1 MDCLALRK
9 NTGEISGEVRLN
21 GHLQDEK
28 SFRRCTGYVEQFD
41 TQTPQLTI
49 KETMMFSAKLR
60 LDESDPAVND
70 ETIEKFVNQT
80 MHMLELTNQQ
90 DLQVGSD
97 ATGGLS
103 FEQKKRLSIAVELVA
118 NPSIIFL
125 DEPTS
130 GLVRCVGFRSIVH
143 PCRHSQIGLQD
154 ARAASVVMR
163 GLRRIASTG
172 RAVCATIHQPSVSI
186 FNDFDSLL
194 LLKRGG
200 EVVYHGELGHESR
213 CLIQYFERFESTPRI
228 QPGENPATWML
239 TTIGAGSSSS
249 KKQFDYAG
257 SYEAS
262 KLHAQCL
269 ATIDSITA
277 SANQDNLISFESL
290 FATSRRTQV
299 WSVLARAMK
308 VYYRSPSYNLVR
320 SVLSSVLALLY
331 ATVYV
336 SQRVPKN
343 ESDMNSRINSVFM
356 AVLFLCVSAQNT
368 VLGVFEVEV
377 RRRPVVCS
385 YRYHCNFSNA

>member
-1 MDCLALRK
+1 
-9 NTGEISGEVRLN
+9 
-21 GHLQDEK
+21 
-28 SFRRCTGYVEQFD
+28 
-41 TQTPQLTI
+41 
-49 KETMMFSAKLR
+49 
-60 LDESDPAVND
+60 
-70 ETIEKFVNQT
+70 
-80 MHMLELTNQQ
+80 
-90 DLQVGSD
+90 
-97 ATGGLS
+97 
-103 FEQKKRLSIAVELVA
+103 
-118 NPSIIFL
+118 
-125 DEPTS
+125 
-130 GLVRCVGFRSIVH
+130 
-143 PCRHSQIGLQD
+143 
-154 ARAASVVMR
+154 MR
-163 GLRRIASTG
+163 GMRRIASTG

-213 CLIQYFERFESTPRI
+213 SLIQYFERFESTPRI

-239 TTIGAGSSSS
+239 TTIGAGSSTASN
-249 KKQFDYAG
+249 KKPFDYAG
-257 SYEAS
+257 SYASS

-277 SANQDNLISFESL
+277 AASQDNLISFESL

-299 WSVLARAMK
+299 WSVLTRAMK

-320 SVLSSVLALLY
+320 SMLSSVLALLY

-377 RRRPVVCS
+377 RWRTLVCS
-385 YRYHCNFSNA
+385 LRFALPLWP

>member
-1 MDCLALRK
+1 
-9 NTGEISGEVRLN
+9 
-21 GHLQDEK
+21 
-28 SFRRCTGYVEQFD
+28 
-41 TQTPQLTI
+41 
-49 KETMMFSAKLR
+49 
-60 LDESDPAVND
+60 
-70 ETIEKFVNQT
+70 
-80 MHMLELTNQQ
+80 
-90 DLQVGSD
+90 
-97 ATGGLS
+97 
-103 FEQKKRLSIAVELVA
+103 
-118 NPSIIFL
+118 
-125 DEPTS
+125 
-130 GLVRCVGFRSIVH
+130 
-143 PCRHSQIGLQD
+143 
-154 ARAASVVMR
+154 MR

-200 EVVYHGELGHESR
+200 EVVYHGDLGHESS

-239 TTIGAGSSSS
+239 TTIGAGSSTASS
-249 KKQFDYAG
+249 KKHFDYAG
-257 SYEAS
+257 SYDAS

-269 ATIDSITA
+269 EAIESIKA

-290 FATSRRTQV
+290 FATSRRTQLL
-299 WSVLARAMK
+299 SVLARAMK

-320 SVLSSVLALLY
+320 SMLSSVLALLY

-336 SQRVPKN
+336 SQRVPEN

-377 RRRPVVCS
+377 C
-385 YRYHCNFSNA
+385 